1 MDMYL
6 PQRKAGW
13 EVLNLLRLLRRLGL
27 LRLLH
32 LFLGL
37 GRLLRLGRLLHARRV
52 LRLVRVHARRVGL
65 LGRLLLLQRAHQRR
79 SLVLPADQQLIESP
93 TIILVELDDNF
104 KILIVILLCVL
115 FWNWY

>member
-1 MDMYL
+1 MLLAVVAVPFIL
-6 PQRKAGW
+6 PREFFRSVKLSEAIGNGNFVN
-13 EVLNLLRLLRRLGL
+13 EIFVILTFKVLLQEQILLLG
-27 LRLLH
+27 
-32 LFLGL
+32 
-37 GRLLRLGRLLHARRV
+37 
-52 LRLVRVHARRVGL
+52 VGL

-104 KILIVILLCVL
+104 KILIVVLLCVL

>member
-1 MDMYL
+1 L
-6 PQRKAGW
+6 SEAIGNGNFVNEIFVILTFK
-13 EVLNLLRLLRRLGL
+13 VLLQEQILLLG
-27 LRLLH
+27 
-32 LFLGL
+32 
-37 GRLLRLGRLLHARRV
+37 
-52 LRLVRVHARRVGL
+52 VGL

-104 KILIVILLCVL
+104 KILIVVLLCVL